1 MERRKFLI
9 GAGSLAAGAAA
20 ATGTG
25 AFTSVSAN
33 RTVTVNVAG
42 DASALLAIERAEEG
56 GSTTPNAQDY
66 VNIESDN
73 TVKLDFTGSD
83 NGASGI
89 NDDASTKI
97 ANLLDIT
104 NQGTQTVEV
113 YPSEDQPGNIAFFAE
128 GPDTNTGTNGNPN
141 YPDPDND
148 GDQDQGAGFSD
159 DDPVILGTGDTVEN
173 IGVRMEGDATGT
185 TLTLIAE
192 ETDASN

>member
-1 MERRKFLI
+1 M
-9 GAGSLAAGAAA
+9 
-20 ATGTG
+20 
-25 AFTSVSAN
+25 
-33 RTVTVNVAG
+33 
-42 DASALLAIERAEEG
+42 
-56 GSTTPNAQDY
+56 
-66 VNIESDN
+66 
-73 TVKLDFTGSD
+73 
-83 NGASGI
+83 
-89 NDDASTKI
+89 
-97 ANLLDIT
+97 
-104 NQGTQTVEV
+104 